1 MKIKGCSCLWRL
13 FESISMIW
21 PGIFVNWSKSLCFYW
36 IFDVGLFSLS
46 VSWMLIAMGALH
58 TSAYNKFDLLN
69 KLSND
74 HLIWIVEK
82 MCQMK
87 ILIYLPGEWLT
98 TIQIVDKH
106 HFNTFCSYFFLLFA
120 LRLFTFCLCNTV
132 FLRFPFN
139 HITTVFLSYFSL
151 LPSALA
157 IIICHSIQILR
168 DALLY
173 KTHVN

>member
-1 MKIKGCSCLWRL
+1 MLV
-13 FESISMIW
+13 F
-21 PGIFVNWSKSLCFYW
+21 FF
-36 IFDVGLFSLS
+36 S
-46 VSWMLIAMGALH
+46 VSWMLIAMDALH

-151 LPSALA
+151 LPSAHRYHFHSFNSNIARGFA
-157 IIICHSIQILR
+157 IQNSRELTMNVYAPIHYS
-168 DALLY
+168 DVATTTTT
-173 KTHVN
+173 KNPATK

>member
-1 MKIKGCSCLWRL
+1 MLV
-13 FESISMIW
+13 F
-21 PGIFVNWSKSLCFYW
+21 FF
-36 IFDVGLFSLS
+36 S

-69 KLSND
+69 KLSNE

-106 HFNTFCSYFFLLFA
+106 HFNTFCSYIFFYYSLCVYLHFVSATLFSSA
-120 LRLFTFCLCNTV
+120 SLSTTSPPFFYPISLFFPPHSLSLFVIQFKYCATLCYTK
-132 FLRFPFN
+132 L
-139 HITTVFLSYFSL
+139 T
-151 LPSALA
+151 
-157 IIICHSIQILR
+157 
-168 DALLY
+168 
-173 KTHVN
+173 